1 MVWRKIFASLFTGF
15 NICSYCCLYKW
26 TAIVVREIIVKS
38 DVFATWGW
46 PLYLLCLPWVAT
58 SYKSLIVVNGGI
70 FINRQHDVFFMHLRN
85 VAAQKMWSHFT
96 RFVFFSISLHSGPAL
111 FEAPSKRIIMAY
123 PQCVHDHYI
132 YFLGVV
138 QLATRKKA
146 NRTTACPHKLTDFFL

>member
-1 MVWRKIFASLFTGF
+1 M
-15 NICSYCCLYKW
+15 
-26 TAIVVREIIVKS
+26 TAIS
-38 DVFATWGW
+38 S
-46 PLYLLCLPWVAT
+46 LPALGC
-58 SYKSLIVVNGGI
+58 YKLQKPDSGDGGI
-70 FINRQHDVFFMHLRN
+70 FINRQRDVFFMHLRN

-138 QLATRKKA
+138 CNLQHEK
-146 NRTTACPHKLTDFFL
+146 KLTEQRNAPTSLLTFFL

>member
-1 MVWRKIFASLFTGF
+1 M
-15 NICSYCCLYKW
+15 
-26 TAIVVREIIVKS
+26 TAIS
-38 DVFATWGW
+38 S
-46 PLYLLCLPWVAT
+46 LPALGC
-58 SYKSLIVVNGGI
+58 YKLQKPDSGDGGI

-138 QLATRKKA
+138 QLATRKKLTEQRHA
-146 NRTTACPHKLTDFFL
+146 PTSLLTFFCKTTYIQLYETRKSRSTSDILF

>member
-1 MVWRKIFASLFTGF
+1 M
-15 NICSYCCLYKW
+15 
-26 TAIVVREIIVKS
+26 
-38 DVFATWGW
+38 
-46 PLYLLCLPWVAT
+46 
-58 SYKSLIVVNGGI
+58 VNGGI

-146 NRTTACPHKLTDFFL
+146 NRTTACPHKLTDFFSVKLLTYSYTRHENPEALQIFCFKFNFFDESSFLLPSGPQHLLFHISKILTRSQNSGKGFQ